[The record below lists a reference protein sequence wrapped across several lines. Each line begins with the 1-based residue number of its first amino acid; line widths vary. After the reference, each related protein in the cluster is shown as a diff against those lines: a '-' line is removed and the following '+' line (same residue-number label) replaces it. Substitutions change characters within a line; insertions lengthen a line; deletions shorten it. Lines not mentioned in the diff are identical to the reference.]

1 LRIEI
6 RARDGLARGGTLVHG
21 DLSLPSPAA
30 VEIATLFPTLGLR
43 AHENVP
49 LAANETFVR
58 ARLVPGEEP
67 HAVHPAPDGPV
78 PPPGAALMVANWH
91 TALADP
97 GACVR
102 YLVALK
108 ERLPPDALLYA
119 PAAALPSNVAL
130 LAWTGFD
137 LFDYTGPDLA
147 TARSRFLLPEGEFS
161 ADALES
167 GLCSCPGCA
176 AGSLFLHN
184 RLALDAEL
192 ALVRRFVH
200 AGRLRDLV
208 DARSRL
214 DANVVAVVRLLDR
227 RYAFVEPWTPVTGP
241 APMRANSAEALAR
254 PEVRRFA
261 ERVLERYRP
270 ARTDTVVLLPCS
282 ARKPY
287 SLSRSHALFA
297 GAVRSRAHELIVTSP
312 LGIVPRELELC
323 YPAAHYDVPVT
334 GYWDAE
340 EVAVIAA
347 TLAAYLGRHGFTRVI
362 AHLEGGALR
371 VAEVA
376 AGEVGCGLEPTVVD
390 GRPASDASLALLDA
404 ALDGSRRQH
413 EDPLRGLAL
422 YQFDCEL
429 TSPGLRSRGRYPNV
443 QYLRGRNPV
452 FGIDAAAGLLRPTFE
467 GWSLLGDGYRVKIDD
482 FVPQGDVLAPGVLD
496 ADPRIRPGD
505 EVLVVGPSALAT
517 GRAAMSAGEMLR
529 STRGVAVRRRKVM
542 KREHK

>member
-1 LRIEI
+1 MRIEI
-6 RARDGLARGGTLVHG
+6 RARDGLARGGGLVHN
-21 DLSLPSPAA
+21 DLRLPSPTAA
-30 VEIATLFPTLGLR
+30 ETAALFPSLLER

-49 LAANETFVR
+49 LAAGEAFVR
-58 ARLVPGEEP
+58 AWLVPGPEP
-67 HAVHPAPDGPV
+67 HGVHPVSEEILPAGV
-78 PPPGAALMVANWH
+78 TLLVANWH
-91 TALADP
+91 TTLADP
-97 GACVR
+97 AAYVR
-102 YLVALK
+102 FLVALK
-108 ERLPPDALLYA
+108 ERLPPDAPWYA
-119 PAAALPSNVAL
+119 PAAALPSNAAL

-147 TARSRFLLPEGEFS
+147 AARGRFLMPEGELP
-161 ADALES
+161 ADALGS
-167 GLCSCPGCA
+167 GLCTCPGCA
-176 AGSLFLHN
+176 ARDLALHN

-200 AGRLRDLV
+200 DGRLRDLV
-208 DARSRL
+208 DARCRL
-214 DANVVAVVRLLDR
+214 DAAQVGILRLLDR
-227 RYAFVEPWTPVTGP
+227 RYAFVERWTPVTGP
-241 APMRANSAEALAR
+241 TPLRANSSEALAR

-297 GAVRSRAHELIVTSP
+297 RAIRDRAHELIVTSP

-347 TLAAYLGRHGFTRVI
+347 TLASYLERHAFSRVI

-371 VAEVA
+371 VAEAA
-376 AGEVGCGLEPTVVD
+376 AGRIGCEIEPTVVD
-390 GRPASDASLALLDA
+390 GRPTSDASLSLLDA
-404 ALDGSRRQH
+404 ALDGCRRRR

-422 YQFDCEL
+422 YQFGCEL
-429 TSPGLRSRGRYPNV
+429 SSAGLRSRGRYPNL

-452 FGIDAAAGLLRPTFE
+452 FGIDAASGLLRPTFE
-467 GWSLLGDGYRVKIDD
+467 GWSLLGDGYRVEIDD

-496 ADPRIRPGD
+496 ADSRIRPGD
-505 EVLVVGPSALAT
+505 EVLVVGPSAYAT
-517 GRAAMSAGEMLR
+517 GRAAMSAWEMLR

-542 KREHK
+542 KRERE

>member
-1 LRIEI
+1 MKIEI

-21 DLSLPSPAA
+21 DLRFPSPCAA
-30 VEIATLFPTLGLR
+30 ETAALFPSLRLR

-49 LAANETFVR
+49 LAAGEAFVR
-58 ARLVPGEEP
+58 AWLVPGEEP
-67 HAVHPAPDGPV
+67 HAVHPAEDGPV
-78 PPPGAALMVANWH
+78 PTGAALLVANWH

-97 GACVR
+97 VAYVR
-102 YLVALK
+102 FLVALK
-108 ERLPPDALLYA
+108 ERLPPDAPWYA
-119 PAAALPSNVAL
+119 PAAALPANAAL
-130 LAWTGFD
+130 LAWSGFD

-147 TARSRFLLPEGEFS
+147 TARGRFLAPEGEFP
-161 ADALES
+161 ADALEG

-176 AGSLFLHN
+176 AGDLGLHN
-184 RLALDAEL
+184 RLALDREL
-192 ALVRRFVH
+192 ALVRRFVYD
-200 AGRLRDLV
+200 GRLRDLL
-208 DARSRL
+208 DARCRL
-214 DANVVAVVRLLDR
+214 DANSVAVMRLLDR
-227 RYAFVEPWTPVTGP
+227 RYEFVERWTPVTGP
-241 APMRANSAEALAR
+241 SPMRANSAEALAR

-261 ERVLERYRP
+261 ERVLARYRP
-270 ARTDTVVLLPCS
+270 IRTDTVVLLPCS

-297 GAVRSRAHELIVTSP
+297 GAVRDRAHELIVTSP

-340 EVAVIAA
+340 EVAVIASA
-347 TLAAYLGRHGFTRVI
+347 LAAYLDRHGFARVI

-376 AGEVGCGLEPTVVD
+376 AGQVGCAIEPTVVD
-390 GRPASDASLALLDA
+390 GRPTSDASLALLDA
-404 ALDGSRRQH
+404 ALDGSRRQR

-429 TSPGLRSRGRYPNV
+429 SSGGLRSRGRYPNV

-452 FGIDAAAGLLRPTFE
+452 FGIDAASGLLRPTFE
-467 GWSLLGDGYRVKIDD
+467 GWALLGDGYRVEIDD

-505 EVLVVGPSALAT
+505 EVLVVGPSAYAT
-517 GRAAMSAGEMLR
+517 GRAAMSAEEMRR
-529 STRGVAVRRRKVM
+529 SARGVAVRRRKVM
-542 KREHK
+542 KRERE